1 MNLNSSRTEKR
12 KTGQILDKTKTEDKD
27 KHKSGVNSAK
37 SNIIIINNGKK
48 IMDSFN
54 ADKKGK

>member
-27 KHKSGVNSAK
+27 KQKSGVNSSK